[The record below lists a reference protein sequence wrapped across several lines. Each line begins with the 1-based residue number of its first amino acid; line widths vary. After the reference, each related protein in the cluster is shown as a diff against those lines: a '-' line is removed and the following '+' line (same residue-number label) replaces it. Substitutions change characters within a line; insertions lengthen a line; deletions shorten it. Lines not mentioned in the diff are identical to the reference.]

1 MRVGFLGIISMSCY
15 ILMVAHIAA
24 QEATIDED
32 LSVLAEAGLDIADL
46 KSEFTRAKLNMA
58 IDTACGA
65 NGNANGCASVLASA
79 AKVAASYDSAK
90 GSAVIW
96 MGKKLEQNLPK
107 LASKGLDARQLASVV
122 ESTTATISEVKK
134 STGGIDGAVEQ
145 AGLKII
151 KVATSEIA
159 KASSKSTQPVA
170 NTQNTISAIVDTL
183 AAVDTLGSSSLSR
196 VTSRIENK
204 INSVTQAEKGIG
216 DVSSQVSLN
225 SVSSLTQSIAREVAT
240 ESEQRE
246 IQAAQSQ
253 GTTSEQPFVTESA
266 IITPNSLMTE
276 QISDISESIDNLS
289 NVNQLYWPDGT
300 PLSEEDNQVYL
311 EQRRMISES
320 GYEIPPGFPA
330 PLE

>member
-1 MRVGFLGIISMSCY
+1 MSTGLLCIISMSCY
-15 ILMVAHIAA
+15 ILTVAHIAA
-24 QEATIDED
+24 QEANIDED
-32 LSVLAEAGLDIADL
+32 LSVLAEAGLAIADL
-46 KSEFTRAKLNMA
+46 KSEFTRAKLNKV

-65 NGNANGCASVLASA
+65 NGSANGCASVLASA

-96 MGKKLEQNLPK
+96 MGEKLEQNLPK

-122 ESTTATISEVKK
+122 QSTTTTISEVKN
-134 STGGIDGAVEQ
+134 STKGIDGPVEQ
-145 AGLKII
+145 AGLEII
-151 KVATSEIA
+151 KVSTSEIA
-159 KASSKSTQPVA
+159 KAASKSTQPGA
-170 NTQNTISAIVDTL
+170 NTQNIISAIVDTL

-204 INSVTQAEKGIG
+204 INGVTQADKGIG
-216 DVSSQVSLN
+216 DVSSQISLN
-225 SVSSLTQSIAREVAT
+225 SVSSLTQSIAQEVAT
-240 ESEQRE
+240 ENEQRE

-253 GTTSEQPFVTESA
+253 GTTSEQPFMTESA

-276 QISDISESIDNLS
+276 QISDISESIDSLS

-300 PLSEEDNQVYL
+300 PLSEEDNEVYL
-311 EQRRMISES
+311 EQRRMISEA
-320 GYEIPPGFPA
+320 GYEIPPSFPA